1 MNPSETRVVLKQ
13 RREKLAHHFS
23 GPVILWSGSES
34 PRNFPANTFP
44 FRSSSHFLFFTG
56 QSLAKAVIH
65 LEAGN
70 LILFMDDADANDV
83 LWHGP
88 SPRRQEIAA
97 QIGAEE
103 NYPLG
108 ELKHWTSDAATIP
121 VQDFAT
127 RQLQENVLKRPLGDA
142 KQLQGR
148 DLQLAEAVVTVRL
161 THDQVAIASIQNAAA
176 VTIDAHLAGMTA
188 TRTAKTEAD
197 IRAAMEAVIVSHD
210 LTCAYNS
217 IVTVQGAVLHN
228 QSYHRHIQAG
238 DLLLAD
244 VGAEAK
250 NGWAS
255 DVTRTWPVSGT
266 FSSTQRDIYDIV
278 LAAHDVCIE
287 NAAPGVEY
295 RDLHLLAASTLTAGL
310 VNLGILKGDIETLV
324 ERDAHALFFPHGVG
338 HLLGLD
344 VHDLEDLGDLAG
356 YAPGRQRCDRFGL
369 GFLRLDRPLQNGMI
383 ITIEPGFYQV
393 PGLLEDPE
401 RRFRYQDCINWDRL
415 AQFKD
420 VQGIRIEDDLLIT
433 TTGAEVL
440 TAALPSAPA
449 EIEGCLQT

>member
-1 MNPSETRVVLKQ
+1 MSRSETHAVLKQ
-13 RREKLAHHFS
+13 RREKLACHFG

-44 FRSSSHFLFFTG
+44 FRGSSHFLFFAG
-56 QSLAKAVIH
+56 QSLAKTAIH

-88 SPRRQEIAA
+88 SPKRQEIAA
-97 QIGAEE
+97 QIGAEDH
-103 NYPLG
+103 YPLCK
-108 ELKHWTSDAATIP
+108 LKHWTQDAATIP

-127 RQLQENVLKRPLGDA
+127 RQLQANTLKRPLGDA

-161 THDQVAIASIQNAAA
+161 THDQVAISSIQNAAA

-197 IRAAMEAVIVSHD
+197 IRAAMEAVIMGYD

-228 QSYHRHIQAG
+228 QSYHHPIQAG

-255 DVTRTWPVSGT
+255 DVTRTWPVSGI

-287 NAAPGVEY
+287 NAAPDVEY
-295 RDLHLLAASTLTAGL
+295 QDLHLLAASTLTEGL
-310 VNLGILKGDIETLV
+310 VSLGILKGDVETLV
-324 ERDAHALFFPHGVG
+324 EQDAHALFFPHGVG

-344 VHDLEDLGDLAG
+344 VHDMEDLGDLAG

-383 ITIEPGFYQV
+383 VTIEPGFYQI
-393 PGLLEDPE
+393 PKLLEDPE
-401 RRFRYQDCINWDRL
+401 QRSRYQDYINWDQL
-415 AQFKD
+415 TQFKD

-440 TAALPSAPA
+440 TAALPSAPD
-449 EIEGCLQT
+449 EIERCLE